1 MNEHKQPKSEQKL
14 DDQAPIASA
23 KSLNQIADLVKNSSE
38 MQGRKIPPVD
48 QWSPKHCGKMNLTV
62 KSNGEWWHEGRKI
75 QREALIKLFSS
86 VLWREGAD
94 YFLKT
99 PVEKI
104 QIEVEDVPLLVNSID
119 QVEQD
124 GKQYLRCATQTD
136 DVIVVDAEH
145 PIFMRDY
152 EGQMRPYVRVRWDL
166 EALIQRS
173 AFYHLINY
181 GEFVEQDGKTT
192 VLLNSGDD
200 QFSLIAGLL
209 SDDS

>member
-1 MNEHKQPKSEQKL
+1 MNEHNQPKSDLTADE
-14 DDQAPIASA
+14 QAPIAA
-23 KSLNQIADLVKNSSE
+23 GKSLNQIADLVKNSSDI
-38 MQGRKIPPVD
+38 QGRKIPPVD
-48 QWSPKHCGKMNLTV
+48 QWNPKYCGKMNLTV
-62 KSNGEWWHEGRKI
+62 RSNGEWWHEGSLIKRTP
-75 QREALIKLFSS
+75 LIKLFSS

-104 QIEVEDVPLLVNSID
+104 QIEVEDVPLLVISID

-152 EGQMRPYVRVRWDL
+152 QGQMRPYIRVRWDL
-166 EALIQRS
+166 EALIQRN
-173 AFYHLINY
+173 AFYHLINLGNFFEQ
-181 GEFVEQDGKTT
+181 GEQTGVQ
-192 VLLNSGDD
+192 LSSGDF
-200 QFSLIAGLL
+200 QFSLTV
-209 SDDS
+209 DSLTHDS